1 MLDHFDSKNDYRLYV
16 CRNVRP
22 CCHHQANEKA
32 NEALANEEYNHLHDT
47 LANYVQLEASTNTLH
62 IALNELGDVK
72 LCASKKS
79 FCIS

>member
-1 MLDHFDSKNDYRLYV
+1 MTTAHTSF

-32 NEALANEEYNHLHDT
+32 NEALANEDYTNLDNT
-47 LANYVQLEASTNTLH
+47 LAKCSIRSMSTSSSTLH

-72 LCASKKS
+72 LFASNS
-79 FCIS
+79 IFIS